1 MLLKEALSVAVL
13 TFERVGG
20 MGALRK
26 RMSITRIVSY
36 VIAGSAMVTKAT
48 AAAIVPFL
56 AAGQTGQ
63 PAVWPNIRGEIE
75 RPGADRSLNSQL
87 VELVEN
93 ATFGEDFQST
103 VQLSYSMVSV
113 AEVKALD
120 QLWIDTLIRN
130 SGSDTIETFIT
141 IRSTVDDA
149 AVRVGED
156 YLERWVWK
164 ASVSLGSS
172 T

>member
-1 MLLKEALSVAVL
+1 M
-13 TFERVGG
+13 
-20 MGALRK
+20 RK
-26 RMSITRIVSY
+26 RMSISRIVSY

-48 AAAIVPFL
+48 ASAIMPFI
-56 AAGQTGQ
+56 AVGQTDQ

-75 RPGADRSLNSQL
+75 RPDADLSLNPLL

-93 ATFGEDFQST
+93 ATFGEEFQNT
-103 VQLSYSMVSV
+103 VRLSYSMVSI

-120 QLWIDTLIRN
+120 TLWIDTLIRN
-130 SGSDTIETFIT
+130 SGSDTIEVFMTV
-141 IRSTVDDA
+141 RSNIDDV
-149 AVRVGED
+149 AVRGSEN

-164 ASVSLGSS
+164 TSGTKGSS